1 MTITSFS
8 GISEAAQQQTSSSGG
23 SSTSGIADDFDTF
36 LMLLLTQLENQNP
49 LEPLDTNQFTE
60 QLVQFAE
67 VEQQIKQNENLEL
80 ITSLNAALFSSSAV
94 GFIGKTVT
102 VETAQAELKNGEAKW
117 DYAIDGQPASATF
130 TIRDQDGAI
139 VFSEDRPVINSVDS
153 YTWNGRDLSGQT
165 MPDGNYTVTI
175 EPKDASGTPLNAVT
189 SSTVT
194 IDGVDFSDIEP
205 VLKVGGQRIPLS
217 LVTAVDG

>member
-8 GISEAAQQQTSSSGG
+8 GLANLAQQQADTTST

-36 LMLLLTQLENQNP
+36 LTLLLTQLENQNP

-80 ITSLNAALFSSSAV
+80 ISSLNTALFASSAV
-94 GFIGKTVT
+94 SFIGKTVT
-102 VETAQAELKNGEAKW
+102 VETAQAELKNGEATW
-117 DYAIDGQPASATF
+117 NYAIEGQPASARF

-139 VFSEDRPVINSVDS
+139 VLSEDRTVINPFDT
-153 YTWNGRDLSGQT
+153 YTWNGRDTSGQT
-165 MPDGNYTVTI
+165 LPDGNYTVTI
-175 EPKDASGTPLNAVT
+175 EPTDASGAPLAATT

-194 IDGVDFSDIEP
+194 IDGVDFSEIEP
-205 VLKVGGQRIPLS
+205 ILKVGSQRIPLS

>member
-1 MTITSFS
+1 M
-8 GISEAAQQQTSSSGG
+8 
-23 SSTSGIADDFDTF
+23 
-36 LMLLLTQLENQNP
+36 
-49 LEPLDTNQFTE
+49 
-60 QLVQFAE
+60 
-67 VEQQIKQNENLEL
+67 
-80 ITSLNAALFSSSAV
+80 
-94 GFIGKTVT
+94 
-102 VETAQAELKNGEAKW
+102 
-117 DYAIDGQPASATF
+117 
-130 TIRDQDGAI
+130 
-139 VFSEDRPVINSVDS
+139 INSVDS